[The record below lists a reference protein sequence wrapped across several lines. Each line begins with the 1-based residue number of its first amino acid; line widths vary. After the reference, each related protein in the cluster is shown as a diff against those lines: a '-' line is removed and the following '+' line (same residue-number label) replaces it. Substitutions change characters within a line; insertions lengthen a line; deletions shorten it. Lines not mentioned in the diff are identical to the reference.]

1 MNTTDVKTKDF
12 TKKQVTEEII
22 KILPELMKVNVNLAL
37 ALDKAVQ
44 NKKTKVSTLSDLY
57 KQATD
62 TLAKITIP
70 VEPIE
75 NEVKTGS
82 DSSTADTEEVAPT
95 EEKKTPAKINK
106 KNSGNSEKKPSGITK
121 IKKTGEKKES
131 SVEAIP
137 QTEASLPVAVM
148 FPAEF
153 EVRDLGKLKAVPD
166 KYKTIADISK
176 AIESGKQFYIAT
188 YWTARQIKEYSYAE
202 VNAVK
207 PIKAFPNDLDIL
219 EPVYSCDTVE
229 RIWAVSIYTDAMFRF
244 DSDCIQHIED
254 TNPYTKE
261 KFRVR
266 VSNGM
271 EFELYEVVTE

>member
-1 MNTTDVKTKDF
+1 MNTKNVKTKAV
-12 TKKQVTEEII
+12 TKKQVTEEIT
-22 KILPELMKVNVNLAL
+22 KIFPELMKVDNDLAIVIS
-37 ALDKAVQ
+37 KAVQ
-44 NKKTKVSTLSDLY
+44 DKKTTVSTLSDLY

-62 TLAKITIP
+62 KLAKITIP
-70 VEPIE
+70 AEPIE
-75 NEVKTGS
+75 NEVKTNS
-82 DSSTADTEEVAPT
+82 DADTEEVAPT
-95 EEKKTPAKINK
+95 EEKKTPAKSK
-106 KNSGNSEKKPSGITK
+106 KNSGNSEKKPSGITR

-131 SVEAIP
+131 PVKAIP

-153 EVRDLGKLKAVPD
+153 EVKDLGKLKAVPD
-166 KYKTIADISK
+166 NYKTIADISK